1 MTDET
6 KVFREKLQELTQY
19 AAENG
24 DRVSVGKIRDAFEGL
39 SLDEEK
45 LQMVYAYL
53 DQTGIQVYDPLVE
66 DVSHDGS
73 HRPALEAYLEELD
86 AIAGLPADLELKM
99 FHMAAEGD
107 KEARDTLIARYLA
120 AACDLAGEFEGEAGR
135 AEAEDLIQEANV
147 GLLTA
152 MNELSNHD
160 HSRFLTR
167 TNHIAARVGQ
177 FDYDAASDGVSRPV
191 MREAVIMQ
199 MTWPGAPA
207 VYYGDEA
214 GVCGFTDPD
223 NRRTYPWGKEEREM
237 LEFHRQAI
245 RMHRKHAV
253 LRTGSLRMLGGEENC
268 LFYGRFDENEQ
279 IITAFNNAQHETA
292 VRIPVWEA
300 GVPENCEMERIFC
313 SDLTGFTEERERFPV
328 RGGFLTL
335 TLPAVSALVLKSATA
350 GEGSSVSKNKN

>member
-24 DRVSVGKIRDAFEGL
+24 DRVSVGKIRDAFKGL
-39 SLDEEK
+39 SLNEEK

-120 AACDLAGEFEGEAGR
+120 AACDLAGEFEGKAGR

-152 MNELSNHD
+152 MSELEKEESLAAYRVKLLNRVTTYLEDRVREMEEEYRGESKVVSRMNRLAQSVHDLEEQLEHKPSIEELSAYLD
-160 HSRFLTR
+160 LTTQEIR
-167 TNHIAARVGQ
+167 DMLRVG
-177 FDYDAASDGVSRPV
+177 G
-191 MREAVIMQ
+191 EKLTI
-199 MTWPGAPA
+199 
-207 VYYGDEA
+207 GD
-214 GVCGFTDPD
+214 
-223 NRRTYPWGKEEREM
+223 
-237 LEFHRQAI
+237 I
-245 RMHRKHAV
+245 
-253 LRTGSLRMLGGEENC
+253 
-268 LFYGRFDENEQ
+268 
-279 IITAFNNAQHETA
+279 
-292 VRIPVWEA
+292 
-300 GVPENCEMERIFC
+300 
-313 SDLTGFTEERERFPV
+313 
-328 RGGFLTL
+328 
-335 TLPAVSALVLKSATA
+335 
-350 GEGSSVSKNKN
+350 